1 MEQVIAKEG
10 WSLFCFLISGGHIVW
25 RVHCLISSLQ
35 GIQIIRELGFL
46 QIRFESF
53 IFSDMLFYKTVLSQP
68 HGIVPRRGGDF
79 LRAMESE
86 PE

>member
-1 MEQVIAKEG
+1 MGQVIAKER

-25 RVHCLISSLQ
+25 RIHRLISSLQ

-53 IFSDMLFYKTVLSQP
+53 IFSDMLFYKTALSQP
-68 HGIVPRRGGDF
+68 LALFHEGEGDF